1 MKKLVLIIMTA
12 SGIGLS
18 AHSQTLDD
26 YVKTAAENNPGLQSR
41 YREYEAALQ
50 KVPQA
55 AALPDPA
62 ISFGYFISPVETR
75 VGPQQAKFSL
85 TQMFPWFGTLKAQGN
100 AAALQAEARL
110 QAFMDARNQ
119 LVYQVAE
126 AYYPLYELQE
136 WTRIEQE
143 NILILESYKSLAN
156 TRYQNG
162 KGAMVDVLR
171 ADMMLKEATT
181 NLSVLRQ
188 KEKPLITRFN
198 QVLNRPEGEAVVV
211 PDTLMITEYREGY
224 RKDSLLSANP
234 LIDELELKV
243 RASEAGELA
252 VRRQGLP
259 RIGLGLDYVLV
270 GNRTDMDLPDN
281 GKNVLMPMVSVS
293 IPIFRSK
300 YKAAQKEAQLMQDS
314 YSLQK
319 KELGNRLVTAY
330 DKAWFEIQQQH
341 ELARL
346 YEQQTEESQ
355 QSLDLLFA
363 AYSNSGKDFEEVL
376 RMQQQVLKYQK
387 LKASALT
394 QYQIARAEMDYLT
407 AKTY

>member
-1 MKKLVLIIMTA
+1 M
-12 SGIGLS
+12 
-18 AHSQTLDD
+18 
-26 YVKTAAENNPGLQSR
+26 
-41 YREYEAALQ
+41 
-50 KVPQA
+50 
-55 AALPDPA
+55 
-62 ISFGYFISPVETR
+62 
-75 VGPQQAKFSL
+75 
-85 TQMFPWFGTLKAQGN
+85 
-100 AAALQAEARL
+100 
-110 QAFMDARNQ
+110 
-119 LVYQVAE
+119 
-126 AYYPLYELQE
+126 
-136 WTRIEQE
+136 
-143 NILILESYKSLAN
+143 
-156 TRYQNG
+156 
-162 KGAMVDVLR
+162 
-171 ADMMLKEATT
+171 
-181 NLSVLRQ
+181 
-188 KEKPLITRFN
+188 
-198 QVLNRPEGEAVVV
+198 
-211 PDTLMITEYREGY
+211 
-224 RKDSLLSANP
+224 
-234 LIDELELKV
+234 
-243 RASEAGELA
+243 A